1 MHAGDIVSWRMK
13 VALVVLALACS
24 SPAGCR
30 RPDDGG
36 PPRTEKSLTRRKNP
50 KLVPRGRTKNC
61 LPNETLAALP
71 RDLVLPLSTTG
82 THPHG
87 YVTIYISRS
96 AIRVEDEKVAA
107 VDNGEADA
115 SSKRSARNGSVIS
128 PLLSALQKHV
138 TRLKKIEK
146 FTSGKMPFEAAL
158 ELQFDH
164 TTPFSLVRE
173 VLLTAREAGFGKF
186 SLLTN
191 THGPGRGLI
200 CKDTASLVFKIP
212 GPGHGVSLEPCSFI
226 CGQACQEAE
235 VSRRRTEPAKN
246 RSGPRPHLRVA
257 ISISRQGF
265 TVTNSGEVVPG
276 PAGNKVSIPCKGS
289 AGGRCSW
296 KPTATWLRDN
306 YEYEEL
312 HKMLARLKRK
322 LPKERCV
329 SVTADSRI
337 PLQVVVRTLD
347 AARGRFIVNRSGVG
361 GKYSL
366 FDHVVVIPGVP

>member
-1 MHAGDIVSWRMK
+1 
-13 VALVVLALACS
+13 
-24 SPAGCR
+24 
-30 RPDDGG
+30 
-36 PPRTEKSLTRRKNP
+36 
-50 KLVPRGRTKNC
+50 
-61 LPNETLAALP
+61 
-71 RDLVLPLSTTG
+71 LSTTE

-115 SSKRSARNGSVIS
+115 SSKRWARNGSVIS

-138 TRLKKIEK
+138 TRLKKMEVMTRGK
-146 FTSGKMPFEAAL
+146 FHFEAAL
-158 ELQFDH
+158 ELRFDH
-164 TTPFSLVRE
+164 TTPFSLVSE

-191 THGPGRGLI
+191 TPGPGRGLS

-226 CGQACQEAE
+226 CGQACRKAEA
-235 VSRRRTEPAKN
+235 SRRRARLMSQASKLAPPQGSAMSRETAKSN
-246 RSGPRPHLRVA
+246 ERRRPELAKKQPGPRPHLRVA

-265 TVTNSGEVVPG
+265 TVSDSGEVVPG

-366 FDHVVVIPGVP
+366 FGHVVVIPGVPGELPVPH